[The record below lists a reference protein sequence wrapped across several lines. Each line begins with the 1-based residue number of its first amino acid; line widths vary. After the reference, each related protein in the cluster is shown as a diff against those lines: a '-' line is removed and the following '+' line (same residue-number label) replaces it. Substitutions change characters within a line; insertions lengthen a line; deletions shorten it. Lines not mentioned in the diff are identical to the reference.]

1 MKRDSDAFAD
11 CVHRAET
18 LKGDFR
24 VALVCPDAETARMAS
39 LAKERGV
46 AEPIAFGTQNVAG
59 IETRVVGSPEEAVEG
74 AVELCLQGGADT
86 IMKGLLNTHTFL
98 KAIVKS
104 PFKTGYITHCSV
116 LAIPGFEKPV
126 VVSDGTVTP
135 FPNLA
140 QKVEITR
147 NAIRCAQLLGKN
159 VVNVAV
165 LSANELILPGI
176 PSGNDAAILCKMAER
191 GQIASA
197 VIDGPMALDSA
208 FSKEACEKKGLHF
221 AFEPPAD
228 VLIAPD
234 LESAAM
240 FIKSMVHLAGA
251 QVAGVLWGTR
261 NPVVLTSR
269 ADSERAKYVSLCLCK
284 LAVSRQ

>member
-1 MKRDSDAFAD
+1 MKRESDAFAD
-11 CVHRAET
+11 CARKAEA

-24 VALVCPDAETARMAS
+24 VALVYPDAGMVRMAH
-39 LAKERGV
+39 LAQEKGV
-46 AEPIAFGTQNVAG
+46 AEPIAFSKENVAG
-59 IETRVVGSPEEAVEG
+59 IETHVVGSPEEAVEE
-74 AVELCLQGGADT
+74 ALELCLQGGADT
-86 IMKGLLNTHTFL
+86 LVKGLLNTHTFL

-104 PFKTGYITHCSV
+104 PFKTSYITHCSV
-116 LAIPGFEKPV
+116 LAVPGFEKPF

-135 FPNLA
+135 FPDLA

-147 NAIRCAQLLGKN
+147 NAIRCAQLLGKS

-176 PSGNDAAILCKMAER
+176 PSGSDAAVLCKMAER

-208 FSKEACEKKGLHF
+208 LSREACEEKGLRF

-240 FIKSMVHLAGA
+240 FIKSAVYLAGA
-251 QVAGVLWGTR
+251 RVAGVLWGTR

-269 ADSERAKYVSLCLCK
+269 ADSEDAKYVSLCLCK
-284 LAVSRQ
+284 LAVRQR